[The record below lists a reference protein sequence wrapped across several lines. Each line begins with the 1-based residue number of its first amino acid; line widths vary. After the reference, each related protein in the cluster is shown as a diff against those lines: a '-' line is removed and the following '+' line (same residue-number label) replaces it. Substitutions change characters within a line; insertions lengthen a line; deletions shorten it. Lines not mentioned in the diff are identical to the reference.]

1 MIDLLNIVS
10 SVFGYILFGFFV
22 NKLQI
27 LPKKY
32 IDYFD
37 FTGFNVLLPLALI
50 IYFWQVSFPQ
60 INSIGLII
68 SFFASGIFISM
79 IGFVISK
86 KFLHYKTDDSALF
99 GLASCFGNTVAMGI
113 PLMYAVLGPINT
125 IPYMILV
132 FFHGIV
138 HFSYTVIIIEV
149 YRNRQKSIVE
159 IFYQILLGIIKNIV
173 LFGMIIGI
181 ILNYSNLI
189 VPSIM
194 KQPLD
199 IFVNLAL
206 PMVLISLGLALG
218 NFKIRENIYGAIL
231 LTTLKNFIHPIIAFC
246 LAHFIL
252 ELDSLLVIIVTMA
265 AALPS
270 GSQSYYFAYRYNS
283 LKAVVSSNVVLST
296 FVSFFTLSLLL
307 VFFDITKIEK

>member
-37 FTGFNVLLPLALI
+37 FTGFNILLPLALI

-60 INSIGLII
+60 IDSIGLII
-68 SFFASGIFISM
+68 SFFASGIFIF
-79 IGFVISK
+79 ITGFLISK
-86 KFLHYKTDDSALF
+86 QFLNFKTDDSALF

-132 FFHGIV
+132 FFHGII

-149 YRNRQKSIVE
+149 YRNRKKSIVE
-159 IFYQILLGIIKNIV
+159 IFYQILLGIVKNIV
-173 LFGMIIGI
+173 LFGMIIGF

-194 KQPLD
+194 KEPLD
-199 IFVNLAL
+199 IFVKLAL

-218 NFKIRENIYGAIL
+218 NFKIRENIYGALL
-231 LTTLKNFIHPIIAFC
+231 LTILKNFIHPIIAFC

-283 LKAVVSSNVVLST
+283 LQAVVSSNVVLST

-307 VFFDITKIEK
+307 VFFDIT

>member
-1 MIDLLNIVS
+1 MIDLLSIVS

-37 FTGFNVLLPLALI
+37 FTGFNILLPLALI

-79 IGFVISK
+79 TGFLISK
-86 KFLHYKTDDSALF
+86 QFLNFKTDDSALF

-231 LTTLKNFIHPIIAFC
+231 LTILKNFIHPIIAFC

-307 VFFDITKIEK
+307 VFFDIT

>member
-37 FTGFNVLLPLALI
+37 FTGFNILLPLALI

-79 IGFVISK
+79 TGFLISK
-86 KFLHYKTDDSALF
+86 QFLNFKTDDSALF

-231 LTTLKNFIHPIIAFC
+231 LTILKNFIHPIIAFC
-246 LAHFIL
+246 LAQFIL

-307 VFFDITKIEK
+307 VFFDIT

>member
-37 FTGFNVLLPLALI
+37 FTGFNILLPLALI
-50 IYFWQVSFPQ
+50 IYFWQVSFPK
-60 INSIGLII
+60 IDSIGLII
-68 SFFASGIFISM
+68 SFFASGIFIF
-79 IGFVISK
+79 ITGFLISK
-86 KFLHYKTDDSALF
+86 QFLNFKTDDSALF

-132 FFHGIV
+132 FFHGII

-149 YRNRQKSIVE
+149 YRNRKKSIFE

-173 LFGMIIGI
+173 LFGMIIGF
-181 ILNYSNLI
+181 ILNYSNLV

-194 KQPLD
+194 KGPLD
-199 IFVNLAL
+199 IFVKLAL

-231 LTTLKNFIHPIIAFC
+231 LTILKNFIQPIIAFC
-246 LAHFIL
+246 LANFIL
-252 ELDSLLVIIVTMA
+252 ELDNLLVIIVTMA

-283 LKAVVSSNVVLST
+283 LQAVVSSNVVLST

-307 VFFDITKIEK
+307 VFFDIT

>member
-32 IDYFD
+32 MDYFD
-37 FTGFNVLLPLALI
+37 FTGFNILLPLALI

-60 INSIGLII
+60 IDSIGLII
-68 SFFASGIFISM
+68 SFFASGIFIF
-79 IGFVISK
+79 ITGFLISK
-86 KFLHYKTDDSALF
+86 QFLNFKTDDSALF

-132 FFHGIV
+132 FFHGII

-149 YRNRQKSIVE
+149 YRNRKKSIVE

-173 LFGMIIGI
+173 LFGMIIGF

-194 KQPLD
+194 KEPLD
-199 IFVNLAL
+199 IFVKLAL

-218 NFKIRENIYGAIL
+218 NFKIRENIYGALL
-231 LTTLKNFIHPIIAFC
+231 LTILKNFIHPIIAFC

-283 LKAVVSSNVVLST
+283 LQAVVSSNVVLST

-307 VFFDITKIEK
+307 VFFDIT

>member
-37 FTGFNVLLPLALI
+37 FTGFNILLPLALI

-60 INSIGLII
+60 IDSIGLII
-68 SFFASGIFISM
+68 SFFASGIFIF
-79 IGFVISK
+79 ITGFLISK
-86 KFLHYKTDDSALF
+86 QFLNFKTDDSALF

-132 FFHGIV
+132 FFHGII

-149 YRNRQKSIVE
+149 YRNRKKSIVE

-173 LFGMIIGI
+173 LFAMIIGF

-194 KQPLD
+194 KEPLD
-199 IFVNLAL
+199 IFVKLAL

-218 NFKIRENIYGAIL
+218 NFKIRENIYGALL
-231 LTTLKNFIHPIIAFC
+231 LTILKNFIHPIIAFC
-246 LAHFIL
+246 LAHFLL

-283 LKAVVSSNVVLST
+283 LQAVVSSNVVLST

-307 VFFDITKIEK
+307 VFFDIT

>member
-37 FTGFNVLLPLALI
+37 FTGFNILLPLALI

-68 SFFASGIFISM
+68 SFFASGMFIFIT
-79 IGFVISK
+79 GFLISK
-86 KFLHYKTDDSALF
+86 QFLNFKTDDSALF

-218 NFKIRENIYGAIL
+218 NFKIRENIYSAIL
-231 LTTLKNFIHPIIAFC
+231 LTILKNFIHPIIAFC
-246 LAHFIL
+246 LAQFIL

-307 VFFDITKIEK
+307 VFFDIT

>member
-37 FTGFNVLLPLALI
+37 FTGFNILLPLALI

-79 IGFVISK
+79 TGFLISK
-86 KFLHYKTDDSALF
+86 QFLNYKTDDSALF

-159 IFYQILLGIIKNIV
+159 IIYQILLGVVKNVV
-173 LFGMIIGI
+173 LFGMIFGI
-181 ILNYSNLI
+181 ILNYSNFN

-194 KQPLD
+194 KEPLD

-206 PMVLISLGLALG
+206 PIVLISLGLALG

-231 LTTLKNFIHPIIAFC
+231 LTILKNFIHPIIAFF
-246 LAHFIL
+246 LANFIL
-252 ELDSLLVIIVTMA
+252 ELDRLLVIIVTMA

-283 LKAVVSSNVVLST
+283 LKEVVSSNVVLST
-296 FVSFFTLSLLL
+296 FVSFFTLSFLLL
-307 VFFDITKIEK
+307 FFNIT

>member
-37 FTGFNVLLPLALI
+37 FTGFNILLPLALI

-68 SFFASGIFISM
+68 SFFASGIFIFM
-79 IGFVISK
+79 TGFLISK
-86 KFLHYKTDDSALF
+86 QFLNFKTDDSALF

-149 YRNRQKSIVE
+149 YRNRKKSIVE

-231 LTTLKNFIHPIIAFC
+231 LTILKNFIHPIIAFC

-307 VFFDITKIEK
+307 VFFDIT

>member
-37 FTGFNVLLPLALI
+37 FTGFNILLPLALI

-60 INSIGLII
+60 IDSIGLII
-68 SFFASGIFISM
+68 SFFASGIFIF
-79 IGFVISK
+79 ITGFLISK
-86 KFLHYKTDDSALF
+86 QFLNFKTDDSALF

-132 FFHGIV
+132 FFHGII

-149 YRNRQKSIVE
+149 YRNRKKSIVE

-173 LFGMIIGI
+173 LFGMIIGF

-194 KQPLD
+194 KEPLD
-199 IFVNLAL
+199 IFVKLAL

-218 NFKIRENIYGAIL
+218 NFKIRENIYGALL
-231 LTTLKNFIHPIIAFC
+231 LTILKNFIHPIIAFC
-246 LAHFIL
+246 LAHFML

-283 LKAVVSSNVVLST
+283 LQAVVSSNVVLST

-307 VFFDITKIEK
+307 VFFDIT

>member
-37 FTGFNVLLPLALI
+37 FTGFNILLPLALI

-60 INSIGLII
+60 IDSIGLII
-68 SFFASGIFISM
+68 SFFASGIFIF
-79 IGFVISK
+79 ITGFLISK
-86 KFLHYKTDDSALF
+86 QFLSFKTDDSALF

-132 FFHGIV
+132 FFHGII

-149 YRNRQKSIVE
+149 YRNRKKSIVE

-173 LFGMIIGI
+173 LFGMIIGF

-194 KQPLD
+194 KEPLD
-199 IFVNLAL
+199 IFVKLAL

-218 NFKIRENIYGAIL
+218 NFKIRENIYGALL
-231 LTTLKNFIHPIIAFC
+231 LTILKNFIHPMIAFC

-283 LKAVVSSNVVLST
+283 LQAVVSSNVVLST

-307 VFFDITKIEK
+307 VFFDIT

>member
-10 SVFGYILFGFFV
+10 SVFGYILIGFFV
-22 NKLQI
+22 NKLQL

-37 FTGFNVLLPLALI
+37 FTGFNILLPLALI

-68 SFFASGIFISM
+68 SFFASGIFIFVT
-79 IGFVISK
+79 GFLISK
-86 KFLHYKTDDSALF
+86 QFLNFKTDDSALF

-189 VPSIM
+189 VPSIL
-194 KQPLD
+194 KEPLD

-218 NFKIRENIYGAIL
+218 NFKIRENIYSAIL
-231 LTTLKNFIHPIIAFC
+231 LTILKNFIHPIIAFC
-246 LAHFIL
+246 LAQFIL

-307 VFFDITKIEK
+307 VFFDIT

>member
-37 FTGFNVLLPLALI
+37 FTGFNILLPLALI

-68 SFFASGIFISM
+68 SFFASGIFIF
-79 IGFVISK
+79 ITGFLISK
-86 KFLHYKTDDSALF
+86 QFLNFKTDDSALF

-132 FFHGIV
+132 FFHGII

-173 LFGMIIGI
+173 LFGMIIGF

-194 KQPLD
+194 KGPLD
-199 IFVNLAL
+199 IFVKLAL

-231 LTTLKNFIHPIIAFC
+231 LTILKNFIQPIIAFC
-246 LAHFIL
+246 LANFIL
-252 ELDSLLVIIVTMA
+252 ELDNLLVIIVTMA

-307 VFFDITKIEK
+307 VFFDIT

>member
-1 MIDLLNIVS
+1 MIELLNIVS
-10 SVFGYILFGFFV
+10 SVFGYILFGFFL

-37 FTGFNVLLPLALI
+37 FTGFNILLPLALI
-50 IYFWQVSFPQ
+50 IYFWQVSFPK
-60 INSIGLII
+60 IDSIGLII
-68 SFFASGIFISM
+68 SFFASGIFIF
-79 IGFVISK
+79 ITGFLISK
-86 KFLHYKTDDSALF
+86 QFLNFKTDDSALF

-132 FFHGIV
+132 FFHGII

-149 YRNRQKSIVE
+149 YRNRKKSIVE

-173 LFGMIIGI
+173 LFGMIIGF
-181 ILNYSNLI
+181 ILNYSNLV

-194 KQPLD
+194 KGPLD
-199 IFVNLAL
+199 IFVKLAL

-231 LTTLKNFIHPIIAFC
+231 LTILKNFIQPIIAFC
-246 LAHFIL
+246 LANFIL
-252 ELDSLLVIIVTMA
+252 ELDNLLVIIVTMA

-307 VFFDITKIEK
+307 VFFDIT

>member
-37 FTGFNVLLPLALI
+37 FTGFNILLPLALI
-50 IYFWQVSFPQ
+50 IYFWQVSFPK
-60 INSIGLII
+60 IDSIGLII
-68 SFFASGIFISM
+68 SFFASGIFIF
-79 IGFVISK
+79 ITGFLISK
-86 KFLHYKTDDSALF
+86 QFLNFKTDDSALF

-149 YRNRQKSIVE
+149 YRNRKKSIVE

-173 LFGMIIGI
+173 LFGMIIGF

-194 KQPLD
+194 KEPLD
-199 IFVNLAL
+199 IFVKLAL

-231 LTTLKNFIHPIIAFC
+231 LTILKNFIHPIIAFC

-307 VFFDITKIEK
+307 VFFDIT

>member
-22 NKLQI
+22 NKSQLI
-27 LPKKY
+27 PKKY
-32 IDYFD
+32 INYFD
-37 FTGFNVLLPLALI
+37 FIGFNILLPLALI

-79 IGFVISK
+79 IGFLISK

-159 IFYQILLGIIKNIV
+159 IIYQILLGVVKNVV
-173 LFGMIIGI
+173 LFGMIFGI
-181 ILNYSNLI
+181 ILNYSNFN

-194 KQPLD
+194 KEPLD

-231 LTTLKNFIHPIIAFC
+231 LTILKNFIHPIIAFF
-246 LAHFIL
+246 LANFIL
-252 ELDSLLVIIVTMA
+252 ELDRLLVIIVTMA

-296 FVSFFTLSLLL
+296 FVSFFTLSFLLL
-307 VFFDITKIEK
+307 FFNIT

>member
-37 FTGFNVLLPLALI
+37 FTGFNILLPLALI

-68 SFFASGIFISM
+68 SFFASGIFIS
-79 IGFVISK
+79 ITGFLISK
-86 KFLHYKTDDSALF
+86 QFLNYKTDDSALF

-194 KQPLD
+194 KEPLD

-231 LTTLKNFIHPIIAFC
+231 LTILKNFIHPIIAFC
-246 LAHFIL
+246 LANFIL
-252 ELDSLLVIIVTMA
+252 ELDNLLIIIVTMA

-283 LKAVVSSNVVLST
+283 LKAIVSSNVVLST

-307 VFFDITKIEK
+307 VFFDIT

>member
-1 MIDLLNIVS
+1 M
-10 SVFGYILFGFFV
+10 
-22 NKLQI
+22 
-27 LPKKY
+27 
-32 IDYFD
+32 DYFD
-37 FTGFNVLLPLALI
+37 FTGFNILLPLALI

-60 INSIGLII
+60 IDSIGLII
-68 SFFASGIFISM
+68 SFFASGIFIF
-79 IGFVISK
+79 ITGFLISK
-86 KFLHYKTDDSALF
+86 QFLNFKTDDSALF

-132 FFHGIV
+132 FFHGII

-149 YRNRQKSIVE
+149 YRNRKKSIVE

-173 LFGMIIGI
+173 LFGMIIGF

-194 KQPLD
+194 KEPLD
-199 IFVNLAL
+199 IFVKLAL

-218 NFKIRENIYGAIL
+218 NFKIRENIYGALL
-231 LTTLKNFIHPIIAFC
+231 LTILKNFIHPIIAFC

-283 LKAVVSSNVVLST
+283 LQAVVSSNVVLST

-307 VFFDITKIEK
+307 VFFDIT

>member
-22 NKLQI
+22 NKLQL

-32 IDYFD
+32 IYYFD
-37 FTGFNVLLPLALI
+37 FVGFNIILPLALI

-60 INSIGLII
+60 INSIALIF
-68 SFFASGIFISM
+68 SFFASGIFIFM
-79 IGFVISK
+79 TGFFISK
-86 KFLHYKTDDSALF
+86 IFLNYKTDDSALF

-132 FFHGIV
+132 FFHGII

-149 YRNRQKSIVE
+149 YRNRQRSIIE
-159 IFYQILLGIIKNIV
+159 IIYQILLGVVKNIV
-173 LFGMIIGI
+173 LFGMIFGI
-181 ILNYSNLI
+181 SLNYSNFN

-194 KQPLD
+194 KEPLD
-199 IFVNLAL
+199 IFVKLAL

-218 NFKIRENIYGAIL
+218 NFKIRENIYGAVL
-231 LTTLKNFIHPIIAFC
+231 LTVLKNFIHPIIAFC
-246 LAHFIL
+246 LAYFL
-252 ELDSLLVIIVTMA
+252 LDLDNLLVIIVTMA

-307 VFFDITKIEK
+307 VFFDIT

>member
-22 NKLQI
+22 NKLKI

-37 FTGFNVLLPLALI
+37 FTGFNILLPLALI

-79 IGFVISK
+79 TGFLISK
-86 KFLHYKTDDSALF
+86 QFLNFKTDDSALF
-99 GLASCFGNTVAMGI
+99 GLAACFGNTVAMGI

-194 KQPLD
+194 KQPLE

-231 LTTLKNFIHPIIAFC
+231 LTILKNFIHPIIAFC
-246 LAHFIL
+246 LAQFIL
-252 ELDSLLVIIVTMA
+252 ELDNLLVIIVTMA

-307 VFFDITKIEK
+307 VFFDIT

>member
-37 FTGFNVLLPLALI
+37 FTGFNILLPLALI

-79 IGFVISK
+79 TGFLISK
-86 KFLHYKTDDSALF
+86 QFLNFKTDDSALF

-218 NFKIRENIYGAIL
+218 NFKIRENIYDAIL
-231 LTTLKNFIHPIIAFC
+231 LTILKNFIHPIIAFC

-307 VFFDITKIEK
+307 VFFDIT

>member
-37 FTGFNVLLPLALI
+37 FTGFNILLPLALI

-79 IGFVISK
+79 TGFLISK
-86 KFLHYKTDDSALF
+86 QFLNFKTDDSALF
-99 GLASCFGNTVAMGI
+99 GLAACFGNTVAMGI

-189 VPSIM
+189 VPSIL
-194 KQPLD
+194 KEPLD

-218 NFKIRENIYGAIL
+218 NFKIRENIYSAIL
-231 LTTLKNFIHPIIAFC
+231 
-246 LAHFIL
+246 
-252 ELDSLLVIIVTMA
+252 
-265 AALPS
+265 
-270 GSQSYYFAYRYNS
+270 
-283 LKAVVSSNVVLST
+283 
-296 FVSFFTLSLLL
+296 
-307 VFFDITKIEK
+307 

>member
-1 MIDLLNIVS
+1 MIAKKNIEKIFYLFIFCHLFLWTLIPSISNLN
-10 SVFGYILFGFFV
+10 
-22 NKLQI
+22 
-27 LPKKY
+27 LPLDT
-32 IDYFD
+32 IEALAWGSNLDW
-37 FTGFNVLLPLALI
+37 GFNKHPPLSA
-50 IYFWQVSFPQ
+50 
-60 INSIGLII
+60 
-68 SFFASGIFISM
+68 FA
-79 IGFVISK
+79 
-86 KFLHYKTDDSALF
+86 
-99 GLASCFGNTVAMGI
+99 
-113 PLMYAVLGPINT
+113 
-125 IPYMILV
+125 
-132 FFHGIV
+132 
-138 HFSYTVIIIEV
+138 
-149 YRNRQKSIVE
+149 VE

-189 VPSIM
+189 VPSFM

-199 IFVNLAL
+199 IFVNIAL

-231 LTTLKNFIHPIIAFC
+231 LTILKNFIHPIIAFC

-296 FVSFFTLSLLL
+296 FISFFTLSLLL
-307 VFFDITKIEK
+307 VFFDIT